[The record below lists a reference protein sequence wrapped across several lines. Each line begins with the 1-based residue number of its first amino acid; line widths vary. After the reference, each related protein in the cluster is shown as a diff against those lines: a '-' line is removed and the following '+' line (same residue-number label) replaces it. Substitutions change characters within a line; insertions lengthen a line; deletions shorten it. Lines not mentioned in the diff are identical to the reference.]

1 MTSIAAKAAR
11 QVNRIANHSPS
22 TRKDRAIDQLVLS
35 IYAQCHLMRLQ
46 ENEIWIF
53 YEDDSTLNIRPMTG
67 RSHSAGKR
75 RLPPPRSEIGDTH
88 ILGTPGDDR
97 SYRQLHTM
105 CHRLLNPDCHHPLPS
120 DQKEPSTQ

>member
-1 MTSIAAKAAR
+1 MPSLAAKAAR

-53 YEDDSTLNIRPMTG
+53 YEDDSTLNIIPMTG
-67 RSHSAGKR
+67 RTPSPGRKR
-75 RLPPPRSEIGDTH
+75 HPPLRSEAGDTH

-97 SYRQLHTM
+97 SYRQLRTM
-105 CHRLLNPDCHHPLPS
+105 CHRLLNTDCDHSLPPE
-120 DQKEPSTQ
+120 QKEPLTQ